1 MDKEPKKA
9 PLLKIQNLNNV
20 KFMCDNRYYPM
31 LTSHL
36 IPPPQI

>member
-20 KFMCDNRYYPM
+20 KFKGVTIGIILC
-31 LTSHL
+31 
-36 IPPPQI
+36 